1 MKNTIVFKLS
11 GRRFNGP
18 ALSPAA
24 VLGAGVYFL
33 TGIKT
38 AAVVKYDSTRRA
50 AWHDHAARLQN
61 ELDAERA
68 RGWGWRA
75 IDGRRVDF

>member
-1 MKNTIVFKLS
+1 MKKSIIFKLS

-24 VLGAGVYFL
+24 AVGIVVYFL
-33 TGIKT
+33 TGIVT
-38 AAVVKYDSTRRA
+38 PAAARYDRARRA
-50 AWHDHAARLQN
+50 AWQDHAARLQN

-68 RGWGWRA
+68 RGWGWRV